1 MKVRGDFVSNSSSS
15 SFIFVVRDYDEI
27 EHADQTM
34 SFCSLIRCRAENW
47 LCNTSANS
55 CILVDDAKF
64 LSKWWKSDSY
74 MLNSWYGI
82 TEGKLCVLP
91 RSKANELKALG
102 CSIEDDE
109 DKVFWNGKD
118 SDKHEVVDLLVD
130 FIAKSEQSEWYLG
143 EFEASDHEGET
154 EIAEEDS
161 WDYVP
166 SNAVWSNSVNNH

>member
-91 RSKANELKALG
+91 RSKANELKARG